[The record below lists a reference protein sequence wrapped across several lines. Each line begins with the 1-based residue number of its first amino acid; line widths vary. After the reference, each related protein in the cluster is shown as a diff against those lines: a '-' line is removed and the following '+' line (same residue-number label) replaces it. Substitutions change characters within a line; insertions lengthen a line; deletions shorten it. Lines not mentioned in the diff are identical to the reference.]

1 MGPHIYR
8 TYRGLLDIGEIL
20 IKMDEPDQVE
30 MIEHLKETHHEKLPD
45 NELVASYLDTKQTP
59 SLQTFLGIF
68 MEDVQ
73 HLDEAEKAWPM
84 ASGLQY

>member
-20 IKMDEPDQVE
+20 IKMDEPDQEE